1 MPAALLTTK
10 RSSSSKIISNLIFW
24 GSVSTGSSS
33 GIRTLMDCPSL
44 TLAVGFL
51 TILPSTSTYPSV
63 ISRVNRVRD
72 KPAWAGAS
80 RESALSSLEG
90 GLLEMEKLIMDKD
103 DQPPNADFQLPRNLR
118 FLQRL
123 VTLLTVSMIAGI
135 LIIAALLAFKLR
147 SENINFPQTLTLPDG
162 TKPIAFTQTKDWYSI
177 ITETN
182 EILIYKNDGTLIR
195 SITVQD
201 LE

>member
-1 MPAALLTTK
+1 
-10 RSSSSKIISNLIFW
+10 
-24 GSVSTGSSS
+24 
-33 GIRTLMDCPSL
+33 
-44 TLAVGFL
+44 
-51 TILPSTSTYPSV
+51 
-63 ISRVNRVRD
+63 
-72 KPAWAGAS
+72 
-80 RESALSSLEG
+80 
-90 GLLEMEKLIMDKD
+90 MDKD

-123 VTLLTVSMIAGI
+123 VTLLTVSMIVGI
-135 LIIAALLAFKLR
+135 LTIAALLAFKLR
-147 SENINFPQTLTLPDG
+147 SESINFPQTLTLPDG

-177 ITETN
+177 ITEAN

>member
-1 MPAALLTTK
+1 
-10 RSSSSKIISNLIFW
+10 
-24 GSVSTGSSS
+24 
-33 GIRTLMDCPSL
+33 
-44 TLAVGFL
+44 
-51 TILPSTSTYPSV
+51 
-63 ISRVNRVRD
+63 
-72 KPAWAGAS
+72 
-80 RESALSSLEG
+80 
-90 GLLEMEKLIMDKD
+90 MEKLIMDKD
-103 DQPPNADFQLPRNLR
+103 DHPPNANIQLPRNLR

-123 VTLLTVSMIAGI
+123 VTLLTVSMIVGI
-135 LIIAALLAFKLR
+135 LTIAALLAFKLR

-177 ITETN
+177 ITEAN

>member
-1 MPAALLTTK
+1 
-10 RSSSSKIISNLIFW
+10 
-24 GSVSTGSSS
+24 
-33 GIRTLMDCPSL
+33 
-44 TLAVGFL
+44 
-51 TILPSTSTYPSV
+51 
-63 ISRVNRVRD
+63 
-72 KPAWAGAS
+72 
-80 RESALSSLEG
+80 
-90 GLLEMEKLIMDKD
+90 MEKLIMDKD

-147 SENINFPQTLTLPDG
+147 SESINFPQTLILPDG
-162 TKPIAFTQTKDWYSI
+162 TKPIAFTQTKDWYSV
-177 ITETN
+177 ITEADQ
-182 EILIYKNDGTLIR
+182 ILIYKNDGTLIR

>member
-1 MPAALLTTK
+1 
-10 RSSSSKIISNLIFW
+10 
-24 GSVSTGSSS
+24 
-33 GIRTLMDCPSL
+33 
-44 TLAVGFL
+44 
-51 TILPSTSTYPSV
+51 
-63 ISRVNRVRD
+63 
-72 KPAWAGAS
+72 
-80 RESALSSLEG
+80 
-90 GLLEMEKLIMDKD
+90 MDKD
-103 DQPPNADFQLPRNLR
+103 EQPPNADFQLPRNLR

-123 VTLLTVSMIAGI
+123 VTLLTLSMIIGI
-135 LIIAALLAFKLR
+135 LTIAALLAFKLR

-177 ITETN
+177 ITEAN

>member
-1 MPAALLTTK
+1 
-10 RSSSSKIISNLIFW
+10 
-24 GSVSTGSSS
+24 
-33 GIRTLMDCPSL
+33 MDCPSL
-44 TLAVGFL
+44 TLVFGFL
-51 TILPSTSTYPSV
+51 TILPSTSTWPSV

-72 KPAWAGAS
+72 RPAWAGAS

-90 GLLEMEKLIMDKD
+90 GQLKMEKLIMDND
-103 DQPPNADFQLPRNLR
+103 DQPPNPNFQLPRNLR

-123 VTLLTVSMIAGI
+123 VTLLTVSMILGI
-135 LIIAALLAFKLR
+135 LTIAALLAFKLR

-162 TKPIAFTQTKDWYSI
+162 TKPIAFTQTKDWYSV

-182 EILIYKNDGTLIR
+182 KILIYKNDGTLIQ
-195 SITVQD
+195 SIIVSD

>member
-1 MPAALLTTK
+1 MPATLLTTK

-24 GSVSTGSSS
+24 GSVSTGSNS

-44 TLAVGFL
+44 TLAFGFL
-51 TILPSTSTYPSV
+51 TTLPSTSTKPSV

-103 DQPPNADFQLPRNLR
+103 DQPPNANIQLPRNLR

-123 VTLLTVSMIAGI
+123 VTLLTVSMIVGI
-135 LIIAALLAFKLR
+135 LTITALLAFKLR

-162 TKPIAFTQTKDWYSI
+162 AKPIAFTQTKDWYSV

-182 EILIYKNDGTLIR
+182 EILIYKNDGTLIQ
-195 SITVQD
+195 SIIVSE